1 MNLYKITPDD
11 KYNTFCGVVSY
22 VLAEDE
28 TSACK
33 KVRETFRKWGFG
45 DVECK
50 VIELLGKEGEYVR
63 PCDHLF
69 ICDKKEGGSK

>member
-1 MNLYKITPDD
+1 MNLYKITADSE
-11 KYNTFCGVVSY
+11 YSTLRGIVSY

-33 KVRETFRKWGFG
+33 KVRETFRKWEYG

-50 VIELLGKEGEYVR
+50 VIELLGKEGKYVK
-63 PCDHLF
+63 PCNYLF
-69 ICDKKEGGSK
+69 VCDNKGGAK